1 MSAGAGK
8 LIAVIGDDYT
18 VTGFLLAGTGFR
30 DVAGTNFL
38 VVNSSALAP
47 AYAASPLHAHAH
59 AHTACRNAPGRD

>member
-8 LIAVIGDDYT
+8 LIAVIGDDDT

-38 VVNSSALAP
+38 VVNASARCFGVCAR
-47 AYAASPLHAHAH
+47 AAGSRTKRARP
-59 AHTACRNAPGRD
+59 CRNAPGRD